1 MSNKK
6 FLVPLS
12 ASSGG
17 GGGGGAKKYLHKIY
31 MQLSLRQS
39 NSNNITICFDLIAN
53 VSTPLTQV
61 TDLCYILKDLPTV
74 GIKYGSQYV
83 RNALCPVVS
92 SICMEPASDAINFVA
107 GTEFIPAYLTH
118 YKGGDS
124 DHRFSLVGAT
134 SHPSSN
140 TNLLEHMV
148 KIIQYNA
155 TTNTIDTISA
165 KFTPSI
171 TDYVVEL

>member
-6 FLVPLS
+6 LLVPLS

-17 GGGGGAKKYLHKIY
+17 GGGGGTKKYLHKIY
-31 MQLSLRQS
+31 LLLSLGAYS
-39 NSNNITICFDLIAN
+39 TNNITICFDLIAD

-83 RNALCPVVS
+83 RDALLPVSS
-92 SICMEPASDAINFVA
+92 SICMKPASTSAFEA
-107 GTEFIPAYLTH
+107 GSEFIPAYLTH
-118 YKGGDS
+118 YKGS
-124 DHRFSLVGAT
+124 ETDHRFYLVGAT
-134 SHPSSN
+134 SSPSSN
-140 TNLLEHMV
+140 TALLEHLV
-148 KIIQYNA
+148 QIIQYNA
-155 TTNTIDTISA
+155 TTNTIDTINV

>member
-6 FLVPLS
+6 LLVPLS
-12 ASSGG
+12 SSSGG
-17 GGGGGAKKYLHKIY
+17 GGGGGSKKYLHKIY
-31 MQLSLRQS
+31 LLLSLS
-39 NSNNITICFDLIAN
+39 GSSTNNITICFDLIGD
-53 VSTPLTQV
+53 VSTPITQV

-83 RNALCPVVS
+83 RDALLPVSS
-92 SICMEPASDAINFVA
+92 SICMQPVSTSAFEA
-107 GTEFIPAYLTH
+107 GSEFIPAYLTY

-124 DHRFSLVGAT
+124 DHRFYLVGAT

-148 KIIQYNA
+148 QIIKYDAN
-155 TTNTIDTISA
+155 NHTIDTIVTR
-165 KFTPSI
+165 FTPSI